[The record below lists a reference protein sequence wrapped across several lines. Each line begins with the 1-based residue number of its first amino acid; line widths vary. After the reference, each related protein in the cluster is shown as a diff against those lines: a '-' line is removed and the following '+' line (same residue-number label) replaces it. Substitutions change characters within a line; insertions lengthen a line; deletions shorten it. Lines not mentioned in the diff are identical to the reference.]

1 MDRRSFITLLGAGA
15 SVLVLPDL
23 NGATSMYGLIGRM
36 RAIPGQRAA
45 LAAILLEG
53 TAAMPG
59 CLSYVIAED
68 PADDVEP
75 ENSNGSP
82 VQTSDNQDGKSD
94 FIQKKFPLSDVAFP
108 EREEI

>member
-1 MDRRSFITLLGAGA
+1 MHFFFVIVVMKKKVDTPESRETDDYKHNAA
-15 SVLVLPDL
+15 SRGQLP
-23 NGATSMYGLIGRM
+23 
-36 RAIPGQRAA
+36 
-45 LAAILLEG
+45 
-53 TAAMPG
+53 
-59 CLSYVIAED
+59 AED
-68 PADDVEP
+68 PTDDVEP